1 MAIFETLTPAER
13 ARQLANPDGA
23 VGLAVAD
30 WLNEN
35 NKQANATTVALL
47 TVEAGHH
54 VLEIGF
60 GNGRTAP
67 CVITQAPDVRYA
79 GIDISPTM
87 LAEALTFNAA
97 LVEAG
102 KASFHLASA
111 HEMPFESI
119 CFDRVFSIGVVH
131 FWAKPLASL
140 VEVRRVLRRGGL
152 MLMACLAPREAPDF
166 AQVEYGFYLRDASEW
181 DALCR
186 EAGFTDI
193 SIETLETE
201 QTSPSGLPTKRY
213 AIKMSARA

>member
-1 MAIFETLTPAER
+1 MVIFETLTPAER

-35 NKQANATTVALL
+35 NKQANATAVTLL
-47 TVEAGHH
+47 SVEAGHY

-60 GNGRTAP
+60 GNGRIAP
-67 CVITQAPDVRYA
+67 VVVAQAPDVRYA
-79 GIDISPTM
+79 GVDISPTM
-87 LAEALTFNAA
+87 FAEALAYNAA

-111 HEMPFESI
+111 HEMPFDSN
-119 CFDRVFSIGVVH
+119 CYDRVFSTGVIQ
-131 FWAKPLASL
+131 FWAEPLASL
-140 VEVRRVLRRGGL
+140 VEVRRVLRPGGL

-186 EAGFTDI
+186 EAGLTDI
-193 SIETLETE
+193 SVETVESD
-201 QTSPSGLPTKRY
+201 QTSPSGQPTKRY
-213 AIKMSARA
+213 LIKMSARA